1 MYFNG
6 SFTLKGIRGGIV
18 LVSPKGDRLLYV
30 IRLHF
35 HLTNNMAEYEA
46 LINGLRITTEL
57 GVQRLYIHGD
67 SELIVNQV
75 MGESNYRN
83 SHMAAYQQKVRK
95 LEQKFIGFKLHH
107 ILQRDNEAADT
118 LPRLGSSRKQPP
130 QGVLPSKL

>member
-1 MYFNG
+1 
-6 SFTLKGIRGGIV
+6 V
-18 LVSPKGDRLLYV
+18 
-30 IRLHF
+30 
-35 HLTNNMAEYEA
+35 AEYEA

-75 MGESNYRN
+75 MGESNYHN
-83 SHMAAYQQKVRK
+83 SHMAAYHQKVRK